1 MIENRVKV
9 EITSADLTSLLC
21 QLSNCGIT
29 LFEIKQSGDLSATFS
44 VKESDFSI
52 LEEFAARRADSI
64 RIIKR
69 SIVRQAFRSMGRRC
83 VFLFGVTVLLLLA
96 IYLPT
101 RVLFISVEGNA
112 TIPTQL
118 LIQKAEECGI
128 RFGASRKLVRS
139 EQAKNSLLNHI
150 PQLQWVGVNTRGCIA
165 VISVEEKTPEFAIDE
180 EKFVSSIIAVQDGII
195 TDMTVRSGDP
205 MCHVGQAVQEGQL
218 LVSGYTDCGLKVQ
231 AAQSDADIIAQTIRK
246 MDLFTPTNC
255 TRRVSQFKKSKI
267 FMIQTGKKLIK
278 LHNGSG
284 IYDGSCVKMYSK
296 KYMELPGGF
305 QLPIAII
312 TVEYI
317 HYSYAPFSLSHEQ
330 GSALLMSGARR
341 ELLTQMVA
349 GCILQEDTVMISEE
363 GCYRLVGEY
372 ICTEMIGKT
381 IHEESFYTNG
391 KDH

>member
-1 MIENRVKV
+1 MIENRIKV
-9 EITSADLTSLLC
+9 EITSADLTSLLW

-29 LFEIKQSGDLSATFS
+29 LFELKQSGDLSAIFS

-52 LEEFAARRADSI
+52 LEELVTRRADSI

-69 SIVRQAFRSMGRRC
+69 SIVRQAFRSIGRRS
-83 VFLFGVTVLLLLA
+83 VFLFGITVLLLLA

-101 RVLFISVEGNA
+101 RVLFITVEGNI
-112 TIPTQL
+112 TIPTQQ

-150 PQLQWVGVNTRGCIA
+150 PQLQWVGVNTQGCTA
-165 VISVEEKTPEFAIDE
+165 VISIEEKTPEYAMDGQ
-180 EKFVSSIIAVQDGII
+180 KVVSSIVAQQDGII
-195 TDMTVRSGDP
+195 TDLTVRSGNP
-205 MCHVGQAVQEGQL
+205 MCHVGQAVQEGQI
-218 LVSGYTDCGLKVQ
+218 LVSGYTDCGLMVQ
-231 AAQSDADIIAQTIRK
+231 AVQSDADIMAQTIRK
-246 MDLFTPTNC
+246 MDIITPTNSI
-255 TRRVSQFKKSKI
+255 RRVDKRREDKI
-267 FMIQTGKKLIK
+267 FVLQIGKKLIK

-284 IYDGSCVKMYSK
+284 ISDGSCVKMYSK

-305 QLPIAII
+305 QLPIALI

-317 HYSYAPFSLSHEQ
+317 HYSSVPVLMSHEQ
-330 GSALLMSGARR
+330 GSALLTSGARR
-341 ELLTQMVA
+341 EVLNQMVA
-349 GCILQEDTVMISEE
+349 GCILQEDTVMISED

-372 ICTEMIGKT
+372 TCTEMIGKT
-381 IHEESFYTNG
+381 VHEESFYTNG